1 MAQSRAAVKKPS
13 KHTSLDRPFATMIG
27 ELPKKAVVYRT
38 RTQWQQVVDSL
49 LAHPGHWFEMS
60 RTYSNV
66 AAALSSARKVMEEEQ
81 PAEVAEL
88 LEAAS
93 SPNKDGR
100 VTVYLRVRPHPGLV
114 DEQPDEEEQ
123 EWGDDDDTP
132 SLADHLATAT
142 PEEVDRV
149 VAEPLPFQGD

>member
-1 MAQSRAAVKKPS
+1 MAQSRAAVKKPGR
-13 KHTSLDRPFATMIG
+13 HTSLDRPFATMIG

-49 LAHPGHWFEMS
+49 LAHPGQWFELS
-60 RTYSNV
+60 RTYASV
-66 AAALSSARKVMEEEQ
+66 SSALASARKVMEEEQ

-93 SPNKDGR
+93 IGKGDK

-132 SLADHLATAT
+132 SLANHLATAT